1 MKNLKIFVVDDEEII
16 RISLA
21 DDLRDAGYKVEE
33 FSGAASALSAFQ
45 KSSADII
52 FTDIKMPGMDG
63 LELLKKVKTLDREII
78 VIVMTAFG
86 SINTAVEAMRNGAY
100 DYITKPFQADEL
112 TLLLQRVEELLSI
125 KKNYSTFTLQL
136 QEKFD
141 FSSVVGTSKAVQEM
155 FSLLKTVSPSEATV
169 LITGETGTG
178 KELIANIIHYN
189 SLRKGKPLI
198 RVSCAIFSREIFE
211 SELFGHEKGA
221 FTGAD
226 KIKKGRFEIA
236 DEGTIYLDDVDD
248 IPLEMQVKL
257 LRVLQE
263 KEFERVGGTETIK
276 TDVRIIASTKADLRQ
291 LVKEGKFR
299 EDLFYRLNV
308 FPIHIKP
315 LRERKEDIPLL
326 AKYFMEEFSPN
337 KKIEIKKDALDLLV
351 NYSWPGNVRELK
363 NLMERLSLVADDGI
377 IDTTKIPFEFCI
389 PVDSIPEFAIGRKT
403 LDKFLEDIEIKTI
416 RSTVQKTN
424 GNKAKAAELLGI
436 PTSTLRSKIEKYKIE

>member
-33 FSGAASALSAFQ
+33 FSDAGSALSAFQ

-52 FTDIKMPGMDG
+52 FTDIKMPEMDG
-63 LELLKKVKTLDREII
+63 LELLKKVKAVDNETI

-86 SINTAVEAMRNGAY
+86 TINTAVEAMRNGAY
-100 DYITKPFQADEL
+100 DYIAKPFQADEL

-125 KKNYSTFTLQL
+125 KKNYSTFTSRL

-141 FSSVVGTSKAVQEM
+141 FSSVVGSSKAVLET

-189 SLRKGKPLI
+189 SRRKEKPLI
-198 RVSCAIFSREIFE
+198 KVSCAVLSKEIFE

-276 TDVRIIASTKADLRQ
+276 TDVRVIASTKADLRQ
-291 LVKEGKFR
+291 LVIEGKFR

-308 FPIHIKP
+308 FPIYLKP
-315 LRERKEDIPLL
+315 LREREEDVIQLANYFIKYHSQNKPLKVHEAVYEIL
-326 AKYFMEEFSPN
+326 
-337 KKIEIKKDALDLLV
+337 KK
-351 NYSWPGNVRELK
+351 YSWPGNIRELK
-363 NLMERLSLVADDGI
+363 NLIERLVLLSSDGEI
-377 IDTTKIPFEFCI
+377 SIDKIPAEFYNKPDLI
-389 PVDSIPEFAIGRKT
+389 LGTSIGNKT
-403 LDKFLEDIEIKTI
+403 IEELLAEYEIKI
-416 RSTVQKTN
+416 LKAALHKTA
-424 GNKAKAAELLGI
+424 GNKTKAAEILGI
-436 PTSTLRSKIEKYKIE
+436 PPSTLRSKIDKYGLV

>member
-33 FSGAASALSAFQ
+33 FSNAASALSALQ

-189 SLRKGKPLI
+189 SPRKEKPLI
-198 RVSCAIFSREIFE
+198 RVSCAILSREIFE

-236 DEGTIYLDDVDD
+236 DEGSIYLDDVDD

-276 TDVRIIASTKADLRQ
+276 TDVRVIASTKADLRQ

-308 FPIHIKP
+308 FPVHLKP
-315 LRERKEDIPLL
+315 LREREEDVIQLANYFIKYHSQNKPLKVHEEVYEIL
-326 AKYFMEEFSPN
+326 KKYH
-337 KKIEIKKDALDLLV
+337 
-351 NYSWPGNVRELK
+351 WPGNVRELK
-363 NLMERLSLVADDGI
+363 NLIERLVLLSSDGEI
-377 IDTTKIPFEFCI
+377 SIDKIPAEFYSKPDLI
-389 PVDSIPEFAIGRKT
+389 LETSIGNKT
-403 LDKFLEDIEIKTI
+403 IEELLTEYEIKI
-416 RSTVQKTN
+416 LNAALHKTA
-424 GNKAKAAELLGI
+424 GNKTKAAEILGV
-436 PTSTLRSKIEKYKIE
+436 PPSTLRSKIDKYGLT